1 MFLAWNEMIRNK
13 LKFSLIIG
21 VLVMIS
27 YLLFLLSGLA
37 SGLMDMNREAVD
49 QWEADAIIL
58 NDEANQTI
66 QQSMISED
74 DVENLFEEQATL
86 KQHSVI
92 ASNGDIEE
100 NAFVFGI
107 EEDSFLLPELT
118 EGEQA
123 EKENEVVADYSLKE
137 TGFEVGDEL
146 TLSNSDEV
154 LTLTGFTESAKYS
167 ASSVLFTDN
176 KTIEKLNPMLSED
189 IINAL
194 VIRDADWQDSEVNDE
209 LEVLEI
215 EEFIESLPGYT
226 AQSLT
231 LNFMIIFLFVIS
243 AAVIGIFLYVLTL
256 QKTSLFGVLKA
267 QGFSNGYLARTVLA
281 QTFIIAVIGTVI
293 GLGLTFLTGLF
304 LPPAVPVEFNYL
316 TMIIYMVVLIAVAM
330 LGSLFSVI
338 SVRKVDPLK
347 AIG

>member
-66 QQSMISED
+66 QQSMIAED

-107 EEDSFLLPELT
+107 E
-118 EGEQA
+118 
-123 EKENEVVADYSLKE
+123 
-137 TGFEVGDEL
+137 
-146 TLSNSDEV
+146 
-154 LTLTGFTESAKYS
+154 
-167 ASSVLFTDN
+167 
-176 KTIEKLNPMLSED
+176 
-189 IINAL
+189 
-194 VIRDADWQDSEVNDE
+194 
-209 LEVLEI
+209 
-215 EEFIESLPGYT
+215 
-226 AQSLT
+226 
-231 LNFMIIFLFVIS
+231 
-243 AAVIGIFLYVLTL
+243 
-256 QKTSLFGVLKA
+256 
-267 QGFSNGYLARTVLA
+267 
-281 QTFIIAVIGTVI
+281 
-293 GLGLTFLTGLF
+293 
-304 LPPAVPVEFNYL
+304 
-316 TMIIYMVVLIAVAM
+316 MVY
-330 LGSLFSVI
+330 
-338 SVRKVDPLK
+338 
-347 AIG
+347 

>member
-37 SGLMDMNREAVD
+37 SGLMDLNREAVD

-58 NDEANQTI
+58 NDEANQTV
-66 QQSMISED
+66 QQSMITEEEVD
-74 DVENLFEEQATL
+74 GLFEEQSTL
-86 KQHSVI
+86 KQHSII

-100 NAFVFGI
+100 NAFIFGI
-107 EEDSFLLPELT
+107 EEESFLLPELV
-118 EGEQA
+118 EGEKA
-123 EKENEVVADYSLKE
+123 DGDNEVVGDYSLKE

-146 TLSNSDEV
+146 TLSNSEEV

-167 ASSVLFTDN
+167 ASSVLFSDN
-176 KTIEKLNPMLSED
+176 ETIEKLNPMLTED

-194 VIRDADWQDSEVNDE
+194 VIKDSNWQDAEIDDE
-209 LEVLEI
+209 FEILEI

-226 AQSLT
+226 AQKLT

-267 QGFSNGYLARTVLA
+267 QGFTNGYLARTVLA
-281 QTFIIAVIGTVI
+281 QTFIIAIIGTVI

-304 LPPAVPVEFNYL
+304 LPPAVPIEFNYM
-316 TMIIYMVVLIAVAM
+316 TMIIYMMVLIAVAM

-338 SVRKVDPLK
+338 SVRKVDPLR